1 MQIKKHWI
9 KRQISLRHL
18 ASSDKIEQIRSGKKL
33 KRQTTLKQIKNIV
46 YDSKDGTKTKARITQ
61 EKFEESE
68 VVRKKRNY
76 VMYQSISG
84 TEKNTELTKIAAPK
98 PKSKPKIRVPSP
110 RKEEIIRTTKKRKD
124 YLDNYQYKETKVIKD
139 DNPRKRALVE
149 HQRLGDIIEGYYETR
164 TYQRQ
169 VINRGTPRINDKK
182 KDNLSKTFYNN
193 LNLREK
199 KPERKTP
206 SKRNPS
212 TRSLKTPND
221 NKYST
226 KSLRRGTPTTTTI
239 NINTRT
245 TNYRK
250 VPPKDRQQ
258 IKSDIITR
266 QIYSKRAAPS
276 SKPNPDYQIN
286 TYNPK
291 SRKPKEQP
299 QKYEKNS
306 NRIKKITRT
315 VTEKSDVLGDKQP
328 KGLVEKTTKITAIT
342 ITKDEQEKVVEPIR
356 SKTPK
361 NIVETRIEK
370 TEEIIEDNNPKKT
383 IEITIEKN
391 EENKDNKESLG
402 NIIGFRSI
410 RSRYKKKK

>member
-1 MQIKKHWI
+1 MNPE

-33 KRQTTLKQIKNIV
+33 KRQTTSKQIKNVV
-46 YDSKDGTKTKARITQ
+46 YDSKDGTKTKAKIIQ

-76 VMYQSISG
+76 VMYQSKSG

-98 PKSKPKIRVPSP
+98 PKSKPKVRVPSP
-110 RKEEIIRTTKKRKD
+110 RKEETIKITKKRKD

-149 HQRLGDIIEGYYETR
+149 HQRLGDMIGGYYETS

-169 VINRGTPRINDKK
+169 VINRGRPNINDKP
-182 KDNLSKTFYNN
+182 KDYLSKTFYNN
-193 LNLREK
+193 FRGN

-212 TRSLKTPND
+212 TKSLNNPKD

-226 KSLRRGTPTTTTI
+226 KSLKRGTPTTTTK

-266 QIYSKRAAPS
+266 QIYSKRAAPN
-276 SKPNPDYQIN
+276 SKTNPEYQIN

-291 SRKPKEQP
+291 SRKPREQP
-299 QKYEKNS
+299 QKYETNT
-306 NRIKKITRT
+306 NRIKKITKT
-315 VTEKSDVLGDKQP
+315 VTEKSDGFGDKKP
-328 KGLVEKTTKITAIT
+328 KGLVEKTTKITSIT
-342 ITKDEQEKVVEPIR
+342 ITKNEEEKVEPIR

-361 NIVETRIEK
+361 NYVETRIEK

-383 IEITIEKN
+383 IEITIERN
-391 EENKDNKESLG
+391 GDNKENKESSK
-402 NIIGFRSI
+402 NTIGFRSI